1 MKSISKVMKSETEIV
16 RSNKAKL
23 LPIFNNKKL
32 TKLTLEELDT
42 EIGLILRSDMVTCL
56 FVRGISTNVITAVR
70 VKFSDR

>member
-42 EIGLILRSDMVTCL
+42 EIGYGHLLVCWGDKYECYYSCQGQIQ
-56 FVRGISTNVITAVR
+56 
-70 VKFSDR
+70 

>member
-16 RSNKAKL
+16 RSNKEKL

-42 EIGLILRSDMVTCL
+42 EIGYGHLLV
-56 FVRGISTNVITAVR
+56 F
-70 VKFSDR
+70 

>member
-1 MKSISKVMKSETEIV
+1 MKSIPKVMKSETEIV

-42 EIGLILRSDMVTCL
+42 EIGYGHLLVC
-56 FVRGISTNVITAVR
+56 
-70 VKFSDR
+70 